1 MNTVPKSHDEY
12 AETGKIEDW
21 WKQQSPTSNRIVN
34 DQPLLMKKKIGP
46 FIEDEGGKKKVIS
59 MRKKDSTK
67 KASHRNQG
75 DKTTKTA
82 VIPSKTPYP
91 LY

>member
-1 MNTVPKSHDEY
+1 
-12 AETGKIEDW
+12 
-21 WKQQSPTSNRIVN
+21 
-34 DQPLLMKKKIGP
+34 MKKKIGP